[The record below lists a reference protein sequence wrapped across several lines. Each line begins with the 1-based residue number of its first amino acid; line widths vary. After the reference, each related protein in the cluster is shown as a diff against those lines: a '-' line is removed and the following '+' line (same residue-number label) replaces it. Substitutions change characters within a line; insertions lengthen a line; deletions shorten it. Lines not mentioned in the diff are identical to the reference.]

1 MWWITLHQRSC
12 SSANLL
18 NKLVSDVEIGVGHV
32 TFIEELAQVGGYVRE
47 WVDGDFIY
55 FIESL

>member
-1 MWWITLHQRSC
+1 MVDHTAPAQLLL
-12 SSANLL
+12 ANLL